1 MKAIQKEIT
10 SGRREEFAGI
20 VDTKI
25 KARGA
30 EAFIFREGQF
40 QFSDTAL
47 QAATS
52 SNGNGILKGNTL
64 NEKGESTDIYLTA
77 NKLDQTRNIPG
88 ITPEIINKGRGKVV
102 PIKDFE

>member
-10 SGRREEFAGI
+10 SGRREEFASI

-25 KARGA
+25 KAQGT

-47 QAATS
+47 QAATK
-52 SNGNGILKGNTL
+52 SNGSGILKGNTL
-64 NEKGESTDIYLTA
+64 NEKGELTDIYLTA
-77 NKLDQTRNIPG
+77 NKLEKTKNIPG
-88 ITPEIINKGRGKVV
+88 ITSDIINGSKGKVV